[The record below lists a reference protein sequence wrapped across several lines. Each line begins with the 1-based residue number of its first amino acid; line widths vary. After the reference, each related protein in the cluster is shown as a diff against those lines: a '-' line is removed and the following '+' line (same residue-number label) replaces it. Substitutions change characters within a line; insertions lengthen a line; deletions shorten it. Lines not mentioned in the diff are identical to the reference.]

1 MSASDQMA
9 PRLRAQNVS
18 ALQPE
23 ATDQYLAFTLLN
35 EVFAVDILCIRE
47 IIEYTSLTEVPLM
60 PPAVRGV
67 INLRGAVVPVIDLS
81 MRFWQRPTQVAKRTA
96 IVIIETEQVSGKQVL
111 GMMVDAVNEVIDIPD
126 ADIEPAPSFGANIHT
141 NFIAGMGK
149 VDGRFL
155 IVLDVMQV
163 LSVDQLAQLSAIES

>member
-1 MSASDQMA
+1 MSASDQVA
-9 PRLRAQNVS
+9 PRLRAQAAVT
-18 ALQPE
+18 AQPE
-23 ATDQYLAFTLLN
+23 ATDQYLAFTLRN

-81 MRFWQRPTQVAKRTA
+81 MRFSQRPTEVAKRTA
-96 IVIIETEQVSGKQVL
+96 IVIVETEQASGRQVL

-126 ADIEPAPSFGANIHT
+126 SDIEPAPSFGANIHT
-141 NFIAGMGK
+141 QFIAGMAK
-149 VDGRFL
+149 VEERFL

-163 LSVDQLAQLSAIES
+163 LSVDQLAQLAVVNH